1 MSKAART
8 YTTLLGLDKYV
19 QFYSE
24 IYPQQTVEV
33 VVNLAQFWS
42 NNFYHISYSASAVT
56 LFAKLTSD
64 VATIL
69 RQLRTRGKK
78 LKTNLADVEAILEI
92 LES

>member
-1 MSKAART
+1 MTKAART

-42 NNFYHISYSASAVT
+42 NNFYHISYSASAAR
-56 LFAKLTSD
+56 LFEKLTSNA
-64 VATIL
+64 ATIFS
-69 RQLRTRGKK
+69 QL
-78 LKTNLADVEAILEI
+78 
-92 LES
+92 

>member
-1 MSKAART
+1 MSKAARS

-33 VVNLAQFWS
+33 VVNLVQFWS
-42 NNFYHISYSASAVT
+42 NNFYHI
-56 LFAKLTSD
+56 LFCSGRHTFGQINTRRGYNFQPALSQTQKIKTKLTD
-64 VATIL
+64 L
-69 RQLRTRGKK
+69 
-78 LKTNLADVEAILEI
+78 EAILEI

>member
-33 VVNLAQFWS
+33 VANLVQFWS
-42 NNFYHISYSASAVT
+42 NNFYHISYSAPGAILS
-56 LFAKLTSD
+56 AKLTPGE
-64 VATIL
+64 ATVFS
-69 RQLRTRGKK
+69 QL
-78 LKTNLADVEAILEI
+78 
-92 LES
+92 